1 MGGRGAS
8 AGISRPSNRFSM
20 IKSGD
25 KEIDRITKRLLNDK
39 ELQKAAFSERTQ
51 KRVGIM
57 KHAKEDITRLSKEKH
72 GLLSDVVSKSKAKAN
87 YLKSL
92 KNEYKNIGKET
103 AHNEEQRDYW
113 AQKAKEWRKKDPV
126 KITKEVWGEKVTY
139 SARAEDA
146 FFKASSLNNIISR
159 VDERKATLERQ
170 IKNFYS
176 NYEEEAKADI
186 KRAYKLI
193 NYTKTQ
199 NKK

>member
-1 MGGRGAS
+1 
-8 AGISRPSNRFSM
+8 M

-92 KNEYKNIGKET
+92 T
-103 AHNEEQRDYW
+103 
-113 AQKAKEWRKKDPV
+113 
-126 KITKEVWGEKVTY
+126 
-139 SARAEDA
+139 
-146 FFKASSLNNIISR
+146 
-159 VDERKATLERQ
+159 
-170 IKNFYS
+170 
-176 NYEEEAKADI
+176 
-186 KRAYKLI
+186 
-193 NYTKTQ
+193 
-199 NKK
+199 

>member
-1 MGGRGAS
+1 MGGRGANV
-8 AGISRPSNRFSM
+8 GISRPSNRFSM

-39 ELQKAAFSERTQ
+39 KLRKAAFSERTQ
-51 KRVGIM
+51 KRAGVM
-57 KHAKEDITRLSKEKH
+57 QHAKEDIARLSKQKH
-72 GLLSDVVSKSKAKAN
+72 GLLSDVVSKSKEKAN
-87 YLKSL
+87 HLKHL
-92 KNEYKNIGKET
+92 KNEYKNIDKET
-103 AHNEEQRDYW
+103 AHNIEQRDYW
-113 AQKAKEWRKKDPV
+113 AKKAKEWSEKDPV
-126 KITKEVWGEKVTY
+126 KITKKVWGEEVTY

-159 VDERKATLERQ
+159 VDERKATLERK

-176 NYEEEAKADI
+176 NYEEEAKVDVG
-186 KRAYKLI
+186 RAYKLI